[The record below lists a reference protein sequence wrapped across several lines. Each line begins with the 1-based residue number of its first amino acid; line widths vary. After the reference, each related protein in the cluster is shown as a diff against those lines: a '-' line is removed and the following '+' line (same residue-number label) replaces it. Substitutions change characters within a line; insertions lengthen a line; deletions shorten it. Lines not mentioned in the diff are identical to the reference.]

1 MPDPLVPPHNL
12 EAEKSV
18 LGAVLLDERHL
29 DALTVECGLK
39 PGHFYRE
46 QYGQVFAAMLAL
58 HARSSKIDH
67 LTVAEQLREAGQ
79 LEAIGRTGVPRCGP
93 PCIRD
98 AAGTAPGDCW
108 AIAGDRNRGKARAR
122 SPRRWRSVVGDC
134 ARPAPASRSPIRT
147 PPTSP
152 KDSRRP
158 LPASAGSDRPGYRV
172 LVFDEHQCP
181 RGLALARGASRRTPG
196 GRDRGL

>member
-108 AIAGDRNRGKARAR
+108 AIAGDRNRGKARAASDSLTIGTSR
-122 SPRRWRSVVGDC
+122 SEPSPRG
-134 ARPAPASRSPIRT
+134 
-147 PPTSP
+147 
-152 KDSRRP
+152 
-158 LPASAGSDRPGYRV
+158 
-172 LVFDEHQCP
+172 
-181 RGLALARGASRRTPG
+181 GLAEPAALEKGRIRLWSLTVTPKCEEEVRRRKAHSGRLTRNDRLRLMARSKKM
-196 GRDRGL
+196 